1 MSLFGNRSKLPLE
14 MRKPLQSHRHARTP
28 SFIEERQ
35 GGVGSCYKRK
45 AHWSKL
51 GVPSVVASHWLSADC
66 LALAGLLPGKEEN
79 FLPPAGVV
87 Q

>member
-1 MSLFGNRSKLPLE
+1 

-51 GVPSVVASHWLSADC
+51 GVPSVVASHC
-66 LALAGLLPGKEEN
+66 LGRCRGGSVDEKSIF
-79 FLPPAGVV
+79 FL
-87 Q
+87 QLE